1 MINFIK
7 LYNTTILYLLNIV
20 FWSLIYFKFP
30 LKSVNKLSVRNII
43 FFFGIFFIWNC
54 AMIIS
59 KRSNFVYIFFWV
71 IVSIYELF
79 FILNILFKLA
89 KAKNKFSDIF
99 VIIISILAIP
109 ITLAAI
115 LTWTNRTYS
124 PINTT
129 DFYNIILLMLG
140 SILIIRNLLAY
151 DKFLDYIE
159 SFFIFSGFILYFGLH
174 ILASNA
180 LSIDFL
186 KHFKLGTYATLI
198 SLIFWLGS
206 VFFIWR
212 IRSKHL
218 L

>member
-7 LYNTTILYLLNIV
+7 LYSTTILYLVNII
-20 FWSLIYFKFP
+20 FWSLVYFKFS

-59 KRSNFVYIFFWV
+59 KRSNFVYIVFWV

-89 KAKNKFSDIF
+89 KAKKKFSDIF

-140 SILIIRNLLAY
+140 SILILRNLLSY
-151 DKFLDYIE
+151 EKFLDYIE

-180 LSIDFL
+180 LSIDFF